1 MTGTSS
7 AYGMY
12 LLPKLCLNKNTFSL
26 EKWGGGGGGSSPVPK
41 DIDKDMICKIA
52 ERRKTH
58 G

>member
-7 AYGMY
+7 AYVMY
-12 LLPKLCLNKNTFSL
+12 LLPKLCLNKNIFSL
-26 EKWGGGGGGSSPVPK
+26 EKLGGGGVPK

>member
-12 LLPKLCLNKNTFSL
+12 LLPKLCLNKNIFSL
-26 EKWGGGGGGSSPVPK
+26 EKSGGGGSSAVPK

>member
-12 LLPKLCLNKNTFSL
+12 LLPKLCLNKNIFSL
-26 EKWGGGGGGSSPVPK
+26 EKWGGGGGSSAVPK